1 MSCSSSSPHIQT
13 PTPRFIFFFF
23 SPRLTQDKK
32 MARVTVRDLGYTPGL
47 LPPGPTN
54 SLLDIPGLGISQLT
68 LPTLPSSHP
77 SPPTSTATKGCTLIL
92 PRPVANMH
100 SPCHA
105 GYALLNGNGEL
116 TGANQIQDW
125 GYVNTPICFTNSL
138 SLGRCFQ
145 GVWDWILKRHGE
157 RGSSELTVSREYG
170 TPVVGETAD
179 WLVNSGRAL
188 PFSRLSEADVAGAF
202 ENVRTRE
209 EGGVVAEG
217 ACGGGAGMTCHQFL
231 GGTGTASRIVGGGGG
246 GGKEYTLA
254 VLVQSNYG
262 HLRDLQIGGVPVG
275 KILQKEKDAKSVAA
289 GVEEDRGADVHA
301 PTPPGSTRAQLGE
314 GKVKD
319 GSILVFIA
327 TDAPLLPHQLT
338 RLARHAT
345 AGLAQVGSYGVGR
358 THSGDLFLAVST
370 AEHPSEHL
378 EGVGIRHLNATQTYS
393 VEVVKNESIDP
404 YFYAVAEATEEAI
417 LNSLVGSRD
426 GCVST
431 DGTKIPGL
439 PVDKVK
445 ELLRKHLVT
454 V

>member
-1 MSCSSSSPHIQT
+1 
-13 PTPRFIFFFF
+13 
-23 SPRLTQDKK
+23 

-125 GYVNTPICFTNSL
+125 G
-138 SLGRCFQ
+138 
-145 GVWDWILKRHGE
+145 
-157 RGSSELTVSREYG
+157 EYG

-301 PTPPGSTRAQLGE
+301 PTPQDPLGRN
-314 GKVKD
+314 
-319 GSILVFIA
+319 S
-327 TDAPLLPHQLT
+327 
-338 RLARHAT
+338 
-345 AGLAQVGSYGVGR
+345 VGSYGVGR